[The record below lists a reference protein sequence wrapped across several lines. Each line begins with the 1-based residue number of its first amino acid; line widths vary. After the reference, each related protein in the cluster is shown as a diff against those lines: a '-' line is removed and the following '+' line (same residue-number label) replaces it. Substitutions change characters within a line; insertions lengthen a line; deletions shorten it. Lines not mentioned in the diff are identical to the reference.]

1 LIEYPAIDRLPVPLF
16 RAGESGIIT
25 WINDAW
31 EAQLITTVGDSWYST
46 FTAID
51 EPKAARLWQDC
62 VHRRCPT
69 SLPSPAL
76 GRHGEPLF
84 YEVILQP
91 ALIDGQPEILGSLVD
106 VTEQTVGLAETTA
119 ILDTAVDGIIIIDES
134 GLIQTFN
141 QAASELFGY
150 QPEEVIGRSINMLMP
165 PADAAHHNTYLSNY
179 LSTGKASIIGVG
191 RELVGMTASG
201 ERVPIYL
208 AISDIQLSGRHRF
221 AGIVRNLTEQYA
233 AREALASQREKL
245 AHVGRLS
252 TMGEMT
258 ASIAHEINQPLT
270 AISMY
275 AQASLKLIE
284 RGGSLDKVKDALE
297 KLNTQSLRA
306 GAVIERIQRFAR
318 AQESSKEL
326 VELNDL
332 VTDLLK
338 LADSD
343 ARMHDIELELDLE
356 PDLPRIFADPV
367 QVQQVILN
375 LIRNG
380 IDAMN
385 EIGCSNGRTIR
396 LETHRNDR
404 MAELRVVDQ
413 GPGVA
418 DNQSDLLFTPF
429 HTTKKEGMGM
439 GLSICRSI
447 ISEHGGELRFR
458 NNESVGACFY
468 FTLPIDND

>member
-1 LIEYPAIDRLPVPLF
+1 
-16 RAGESGIIT
+16 
-25 WINDAW
+25 
-31 EAQLITTVGDSWYST
+31 
-46 FTAID
+46 
-51 EPKAARLWQDC
+51 
-62 VHRRCPT
+62 
-69 SLPSPAL
+69 
-76 GRHGEPLF
+76 
-84 YEVILQP
+84 
-91 ALIDGQPEILGSLVD
+91 
-106 VTEQTVGLAETTA
+106 
-119 ILDTAVDGIIIIDES
+119 
-134 GLIQTFN
+134 
-141 QAASELFGY
+141 
-150 QPEEVIGRSINMLMP
+150 MLMP
-165 PADAAHHNTYLSNY
+165 AGEASRHDSYLSNY
-179 LSTGKASIIGVG
+179 IATGRASIIGVG
-191 RELVGMTASG
+191 RELVGVTSG
-201 ERVPIYL
+201 GDRVPIYL
-208 AISDIQLSGRHRF
+208 AISDIRLRGRRRF
-221 AGIVRNLTEQYA
+221 AGIVRNLTEQHA

-318 AQESSKEL
+318 AQETSKEL
-326 VELNDL
+326 VALNDL

-343 ARMHDIELELDLE
+343 ARMHDIELDLDLA
-356 PDLPRIFADPV
+356 PDLPPVFADPV

-385 EIGCSNGRTIR
+385 EIGCANGRTIR
-396 LETHRNDR
+396 LETRLNDGY
-404 MAELRVVDQ
+404 AELRVIDQ

-418 DNQSDLLFTPF
+418 DDQSELVFTPF

-458 NNESVGACFY
+458 NNEDDGACFY
-468 FTLPIDND
+468 FSLPVDHE